1 MHVLQHGHM
10 LLDERRF
17 ETRHGAPPFSR
28 LPITH
33 QQEVRSTSV
42 QRRSGAEL
50 QLLYSCPW
58 LRFHFGG
65 QVVSCDR
72 AILST
77 PHRKPPATAS
87 PAGLHRYAS
96 ALRWC
101 SFEACTVCAA
111 CGRTTEGRDG
121 TSPLQRQTQTQTRG
135 RATTAWARGVHA
147 ATVQNPAAVC
157 LSCLECGGRC
167 GISGKIKYE
176 LRD

>member
-1 MHVLQHGHM
+1 MDKPETRHQVPRRMQRPRYLTPRCHCTVCCHAMNVLQHGHV

-17 ETRHGAPPFSR
+17 ETRLGAPPSSR

-50 QLLYSCPW
+50 QPLYSCPW

-65 QVVSCDR
+65 QGVSRNR

-77 PHRKPPATAS
+77 PHRKPPATPA
-87 PAGLHRYAS
+87 PAGLHMYAS

-111 CGRTTEGRDG
+111 CGRTIGRDG
-121 TSPLQRQTQTQTRG
+121 TSSQQR
-135 RATTAWARGVHA
+135 
-147 ATVQNPAAVC
+147 
-157 LSCLECGGRC
+157 
-167 GISGKIKYE
+167 
-176 LRD
+176 